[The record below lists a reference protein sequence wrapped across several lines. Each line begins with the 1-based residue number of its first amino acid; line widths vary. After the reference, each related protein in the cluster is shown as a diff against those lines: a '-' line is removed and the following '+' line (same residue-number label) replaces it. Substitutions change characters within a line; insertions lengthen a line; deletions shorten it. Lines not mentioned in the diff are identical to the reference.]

1 VGCPAAYSHGGA
13 DDVLLF
19 IGSVLSER
27 CSVSLGFCGVLGG
40 LGGDLD
46 LGGELAHE
54 LVLLGIGLE
63 SSMSVLGGGIDELDV
78 KLLGLPGLG
87 AGEEGLADNKRSLA
101 GSHNTTLDEEVVL
114 VDNTVMGEAT
124 DGGDVLVDGISVA
137 HGVVGASVDGTGS
150 DAVDLLMDLGTGMVT
165 LLSTTS
171 NSPLD
176 CGWMPRSDTGDL
188 TETSMRLTVKS
199 RATESLDGSG
209 HTFTAGNSDDVND
222 LVLLEDVTNLELLL
236 EAAPREVD
244 LVGDGATVDLDL
256 HDVSLVLTHLQ
267 LADLSGAENAH
278 NRAVLFDALEV
289 TGNRV
294 LVTFGLLVFVSV
306 LGEGLLL
313 GVHPVLVHSPLD
325 SDIEVLGPDGGESAE
340 AAGCLNVTD
349 DTDDLHGRALN
360 DGASVHDILLDHL
373 LSFTT
378 FLVLDDVGHTGLVAH
393 EGGKVALG
401 GGDIAG
407 E

>member
-1 VGCPAAYSHGGA
+1 
-13 DDVLLF
+13 
-19 IGSVLSER
+19 
-27 CSVSLGFCGVLGG
+27 
-40 LGGDLD
+40 
-46 LGGELAHE
+46 
-54 LVLLGIGLE
+54 
-63 SSMSVLGGGIDELDV
+63 
-78 KLLGLPGLG
+78 
-87 AGEEGLADNKRSLA
+87 
-101 GSHNTTLDEEVVL
+101 
-114 VDNTVMGEAT
+114 MGEAT

-150 DAVDLLMDLGTGMVT
+150 NAVDLLMDLGTGMVT

-176 CGWMPRSDTGDL
+176 CGWMPRSNTGDL

-222 LVLLEDVTNLELLL
+222 LVLLEDVTNLE
-236 EAAPREVD
+236 
-244 LVGDGATVDLDL
+244 L

-349 DTDDLHGRALN
+349 DTDDLHG
-360 DGASVHDILLDHL
+360 SPC
-373 LSFTT
+373 
-378 FLVLDDVGHTGLVAH
+378 
-393 EGGKVALG
+393 
-401 GGDIAG
+401 
-407 E
+407 

>member
-1 VGCPAAYSHGGA
+1 
-13 DDVLLF
+13 
-19 IGSVLSER
+19 
-27 CSVSLGFCGVLGG
+27 
-40 LGGDLD
+40 
-46 LGGELAHE
+46 
-54 LVLLGIGLE
+54 
-63 SSMSVLGGGIDELDV
+63 
-78 KLLGLPGLG
+78 
-87 AGEEGLADNKRSLA
+87 
-101 GSHNTTLDEEVVL
+101 
-114 VDNTVMGEAT
+114 
-124 DGGDVLVDGISVA
+124 
-137 HGVVGASVDGTGS
+137 
-150 DAVDLLMDLGTGMVT
+150 
-165 LLSTTS
+165 
-171 NSPLD
+171 
-176 CGWMPRSDTGDL
+176 
-188 TETSMRLTVKS
+188 
-199 RATESLDGSG
+199 
-209 HTFTAGNSDDVND
+209 
-222 LVLLEDVTNLELLL
+222 
-236 EAAPREVD
+236 
-244 LVGDGATVDLDL
+244 
-256 HDVSLVLTHLQ
+256 VSLVLTHLQ